1 MDEFTRRTFLALG
14 LAGAS
19 GALQAGR
26 AFALDQSLTDIG
38 QAVVGPPMAR
48 VFVAREI
55 VTLDPDRPST
65 EAIAVVN
72 GRILWAG
79 DLDEVVRVLGD
90 QPYEVD
96 QTFADHVI
104 VPGFIAQHDHPVLAA
119 LTMSSVILSIEDWA
133 LPGGTI
139 PAVKDK
145 ADFITRLT
153 EAANAI
159 ADPEQPVLT
168 WGYHSAFFGPLTGA
182 DLDKISATRPIITW
196 ARSCHEM
203 IMNTAAMQ
211 KAGITKVMVDA
222 FPPTAK
228 EQSSFDEQRFWEQ
241 GLFAI
246 LPNVSSLVASPA
258 QLKAG
263 LELTRDYMQAKGITI
278 GNEPGGILAKPV
290 QDAVNAVF
298 SSPDM
303 PFRWSFMVD
312 GKSMVAAYADDAQVI
327 EESQKLATWYGG
339 MTSLAPM
346 QVKLFADGAIYSQLM
361 QLRDPYL
368 DDHDGAWMMDEAVF
382 ERAFRVYWDA
392 GFQIH
397 IHVNG
402 DAGLDRVLNSLE
414 TNLRRN
420 PRYDHRTVMVHFAVS
435 QPDQVARIRDLGAI
449 VSGNPYYVAA
459 LADQYA
465 KVGLGP
471 ERADEMVRLGD
482 LSRAGISWSLHS
494 DMPMAPADPLFLMWC
509 AVNRITPSGRVAGPD
524 QRITVEEALRG
535 VTINA
540 AYSLKL
546 EDEIGTIQPGKR
558 ANLTILSENPLSVD
572 PDKLREIAV
581 WGTMME
587 GRVLPAGQPERKAEN
602 DAFGAGE
609 AQFADAA
616 LKHAFK
622 VTHVGMP

>member
-1 MDEFTRRTFLALG
+1 MDDFSRRTFLALG

-19 GALQAGR
+19 GVLQAGR

-38 QAVVGPPMAR
+38 QAVVGPPTAR

-55 VTLDPDRPST
+55 VTLDPARPAA

-72 GRILWAG
+72 GRILWVG
-79 DLDEVVRVLGD
+79 SLDEVVKVLGD
-90 QPYEVD
+90 EPYQID
-96 QTFADHVI
+96 RTFADQVI

-119 LTMSSVILSIEDWA
+119 LTMSSVILSIEDWV
-133 LPGGTI
+133 LPSGTV

-145 ADFITRLT
+145 ADFLTRLAA
-153 EAANAI
+153 AANAVE
-159 ADPEQPVLT
+159 DPDQPVVT
-168 WGYHSAFFGPLTGA
+168 WGYHPAFYGPLTGA
-182 DLDKISATRPIITW
+182 DLDTISTTRPIIAW

-203 IMNTAAMQ
+203 ILNSAAM
-211 KAGITKVMVDA
+211 KRAGITQEMVDA
-222 FPPTAK
+222 FPATPR
-228 EQSSFDEQRFWEQ
+228 EQSNFAEQRFWEQ
-241 GLFAI
+241 GLFAVMPHI
-246 LPNVSSLVASPA
+246 SSMVATPA
-258 QLKAG
+258 QMQAG
-263 LELTRDYMQAKGITI
+263 LELTRDYMHSKGITI
-278 GNEPGGILAKPV
+278 GNEPGGIVSKPV

-312 GKSMVAAYADDAQVI
+312 GKTMVAAYADDAQVI
-327 EESQKLATWYGG
+327 EESNNLASWYGG
-339 MTSLAPM
+339 MTSLAPL
-346 QVKLFADGAIYSQLM
+346 QAKLFSDGAIYSQLM
-361 QLRDPYL
+361 QVRDPYL
-368 DDHDGAWMMDEAVF
+368 DDHRGEWMMDEDVF

-392 GFQIH
+392 GFQVH

-402 DAGLDRVLNSLE
+402 DAGLDRVLNALE
-414 TNLRRN
+414 SNLRRS
-420 PRYDHRTVMVHFAVS
+420 PRYDHRTVLVHFAVS
-435 QPDQVARIRDLGAI
+435 QPDQVTRIKELGAI

-509 AVNRITPSGRVAGPD
+509 AVNRITQSGRVAGPD
-524 QRITVEEALRG
+524 QRVSVEEALRG

-558 ANLTILSENPLSVD
+558 ANLTILAENPLTVD
-572 PDKLREIAV
+572 PAKLRDIAV
-581 WGTMME
+581 WGTVME

-602 DAFGAGE
+602 GAFGPVE
-609 AQFADAA
+609 TQFAEVA
-616 LKHAFK
+616 LKHAFN
-622 VTHVGMP
+622 VAHVGTE